1 MKPATLTFHGGVNEI
16 GGNKIILK
24 DGDTRVLLDFGMSF
38 SMRDQYYSFP
48 LLSPRNEKELLELGI
63 LPDLKG
69 LYRFDSTE
77 PQFDAVFLTH
87 SHMDHAAYISFLKR
101 EIPVYCGETAATILN
116 AYSEVRLPSLEF
128 DLEGLTLR
136 TFRTGNSIKL
146 GSLKVEPV
154 HVDHSVPGSYG
165 FIIGTDSG
173 MVVYTGDFR
182 RHGAR
187 PSMTEEFL
195 AKAADVQPDVM
206 VTENTN
212 MASVEISSENEVKEK
227 LNSIIG
233 GAPGLILA
241 NFACA
246 DVDRLRS
253 FFEAAVGNGRQL
265 AVSLRQAY
273 ILHQLREDPHLDIP
287 KIDNENILIYQKKK
301 SRYHSWEKEVMTL
314 GKTVDAETIS
324 KMQSN
329 VALACS
335 FYDLSELVDVK
346 PSSGSCYILSASEPF
361 NEEMEI
367 DFNRLINWLE
377 HYGLPQYHV
386 HVSGHITPLH
396 LREALETVNPK
407 KIIPVH
413 GNHPELFSKFMRN
426 LKSKVVLPEKEK
438 IYQIR

>member
-16 GGNKIILK
+16 GGNKIILE

-38 SMRDQYYSFP
+38 SKRDQYYSFP
-48 LLSPRNEKELLELGI
+48 LLSPRNEEELLELGI

-69 LYRFDSTE
+69 LYRFDSTK

-87 SHMDHAAYISFLKR
+87 SHLDHAAYVSFLKR

-128 DLEGLTLR
+128 DLEGLTFR
-136 TFRTGNSIKL
+136 TFRTGDRIKL
-146 GSLKVEPV
+146 GSLMVEPV
-154 HVDHSVPGSYG
+154 HVDHSIPGSYG
-165 FIIGTDSG
+165 FIINTGFGT
-173 MVVYTGDFR
+173 VVYTGDFR

-195 AKAADVQPDVM
+195 AKATDAQPDVV

-212 MASVEISSENEVKEK
+212 MASVELSSEDEVEEK

-233 GAPGLILA
+233 AAPGLVLA
-241 NFACA
+241 NFAGA
-246 DVDRLRS
+246 DVDRFRS
-253 FFEAAVGNGRQL
+253 FYKAAVGNGRQL
-265 AVSLRQAY
+265 AISLRQAY
-273 ILHQLREDPHLDIP
+273 IMRRLGVDPYLDIP
-287 KIDNENILIYQKKK
+287 KIDDENILIYQKRK
-301 SRYHSWEKEVMTL
+301 SRYYSWEQEIMTF
-314 GKTVDAETIS
+314 GKTVDAEMIS
-324 KMQSN
+324 KMQGN
-329 VALACS
+329 VVLACS
-335 FYDLSELVDVK
+335 FYDLSELIEVK
-346 PSSGSCYILSASEPF
+346 PSPGSCYILSASEPF

-396 LREALETVNPK
+396 LRKALETMNPK

-426 LKSKVVLPEKEK
+426 LKGKVVLPEKEET
-438 IYQIR
+438 YNVR